1 MNRLLL
7 INLLEKYSHTASE
20 LRSKNSI
27 ISFIKDNKNCF
38 DRELEEG
45 HITGSAWLLNKQGDK
60 ALLMHH
66 KKLNRWF
73 QPGGHADGNPDI
85 LAVSIKEARE
95 ESGINSIVPVS
106 EKIFDIDVHKIPSNL
121 KEKEHFHYDI
131 RFLLQVNSDEV
142 LHMNEEAKELRW
154 IGKSIEEVMTDD
166 ESVVRMFHKWINL

>member
-1 MNRLLL
+1 MNRNLL
-7 INLLEKYSHTASE
+7 IELLEGYERSLSE
-20 LRSKNSI
+20 FKSKNSI
-27 ISFIKDNKNCF
+27 ISFIRENENCF
-38 DRELEEG
+38 DRELDKG

-85 LAVSIKEARE
+85 LSVSIKEARE
-95 ESGINSIVPVS
+95 ESGINSIIPVS
-106 EKIFDIDVHKIPSNL
+106 EKIFDIDIHRIPSNV

-131 RFLLQVNSDEV
+131 RFLLQVTSDEV
-142 LHMNEEAKELRW
+142 IHMNEEAKELRW
-154 IGKSIEEVMTDD
+154 IGKHKEEVMTDD